1 MNRSTFTIEYNVTT
15 RDRLNPA
22 DAELMEK
29 AIQAAG
35 NAYAPY
41 SKFRVGAAIRLKNG
55 RILTGNNQ
63 ENASFPAGICA
74 ERAVVFYAHANYP
87 ESTIRSIAVTASPCG
102 VCRQVLL
109 ESEKRAGVPI
119 RVLLANGNEVRIFNS
134 VKDLLPFGFDSF

>member
-35 NAYAPY
+35 KAYAPY
-41 SKFRVGAAIRLKNG
+41 SKFRVGAAIRLENG

-74 ERAVVFYAHANYP
+74 ERVVVFYAHANYP

>member
-35 NAYAPY
+35 KAYAPY
-41 SKFRVGAAIRLKNG
+41 SKFRVGAAIRLENG